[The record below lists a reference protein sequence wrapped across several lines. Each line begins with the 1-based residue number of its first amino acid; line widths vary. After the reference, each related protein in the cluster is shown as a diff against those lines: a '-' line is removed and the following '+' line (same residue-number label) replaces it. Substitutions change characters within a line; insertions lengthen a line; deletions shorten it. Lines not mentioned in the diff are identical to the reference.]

1 MRHRLAVLILL
12 LSASATAAPATRL
25 VRWVNELT
33 DVDLSGRATGVG
45 APLAAEWLEST
56 LTKLKMVPA
65 GEDGY
70 AVSVAVPWRAEV
82 DSRLAVGDTTL
93 APGIEFQAANFSDS
107 GKAEGT
113 PIFVGYG
120 ISSPRLG
127 LDEYADID
135 VRGRIVVA
143 LTGVPDFLEP
153 LQPNDLHLGSMHS
166 KAAVALAKGA
176 RALVL
181 VNDPLGHGEGTGQR
195 PDEIFPFQPERSLD
209 GIIVLRVPHRVLTRA
224 IPSVDFAAAQAT
236 LASKRSPV
244 SGILP
249 FKFAIEVNVEREFA
263 DAKSLIA
270 KVPNTS
276 GPPLL
281 LMAHYDGLNVGAFEG
296 PPGYVGADDN
306 ASGVAVLLEVAS
318 RLAARPTQ
326 KHSVY
331 VIFHDAEEL
340 GLHGSTRTSNFLK
353 ARGVVGS
360 VINLDMVGRLGE
372 AGLKI
377 FADPK
382 DCKALGA
389 LTAIASTCK
398 EATESHSDHLPFL
411 RLGYSVSSLSTGK
424 GVDYHRSTDTAEKL
438 NFNGMSQVADMLE
451 KRAR

>member
-1 MRHRLAVLILL
+1 MRHRLVVLILL

-33 DVDLSGRATGVG
+33 DVESAGRATGVG
-45 APLAAEWLEST
+45 APLAAKWLEAT
-56 LTKLKMVPA
+56 LKKLKLEPA

-70 AVSVAVPWRAEV
+70 QVRVSVPWRAEV
-82 DSRLAVGDTTL
+82 DSGLVVGETTL

-107 GKAEGT
+107 GKVEGT
-113 PIFVGYG
+113 PVFVGYG

-135 VRGRIVVA
+135 VHGRIVVA
-143 LTGVPDFLEP
+143 LTGVPDFLTP
-153 LQPNDLHLGSMHS
+153 LQPNDLQLSSMQS

-181 VNDPLGHGEGTGQR
+181 VNDPLGHGAGTGQR

-236 LASKRSPV
+236 LSTTRSPV

-249 FKFAIEVNVEREFA
+249 VKFTVNVDIEREFT
-263 DAKSLIA
+263 DATSLIA

-296 PPGYVGADDN
+296 PPGYTGADDN
-306 ASGVAVLLEVAS
+306 ASGVSVLLEVAS

-326 KHSVY
+326 NHTVY

-353 ARGVVGS
+353 ASGVVGP

-377 FADPK
+377 FAAPQ
-382 DCKALGA
+382 DCEALSA
-389 LTAIASTCK
+389 LTAIPSSCK

-411 RLGYSVSSLSTGK
+411 RLGYPVSSLSTGK
-424 GVDYHRSTDTAEKL
+424 GVDYHRSTDTADKL
-438 NFNGMSQVADMLE
+438 NFQGMSKVADMLE